1 MVAAVQVVLMVDNR
15 LFPAPVPSPRF
26 MRREGM
32 DWLSTGENEDYFAD
46 EIIGIEEVE
55 RRNWVEAAQACW
67 EAMRNTTRRLV
78 KEERWRELGIPHNAQ
93 RLVRYSAEKEW
104 DDFLLGRFDF
114 AGGFGDY
121 PIRMLELNADT
132 CSLIPETA
140 HVQRHLWV
148 EMRRKQGKGPFDPLL
163 VALTRRFQ
171 ALLRQHPDRE
181 PTLLLSTMGYEE
193 DWLNVDVLAEAAHNA
208 GFQEVH
214 KVALEAV
221 IFDPENGVFIEIGP
235 ERFVQFGF
243 WYKMIPWD
251 FFAYEE
257 PELMDILT
265 DLVMEDKIKVL
276 NPAWTMVMQSKG
288 ILPFLKQDAPQVD
301 ALLRASFSSTD
312 FPDGRYARK
321 PIFGRTGENVALF
334 DGEARALAENEG
346 DYGDMPRVYQDL
358 ASFEVDEEGYRYQA
372 SVFYTDQAAGI
383 GIRRQDDLIIDDDA
397 EYVGHTIL

>member
-1 MVAAVQVVLMVDNR
+1 
-15 LFPAPVPSPRF
+15 

-32 DWLSTGENEDYFAD
+32 EWLSTGENEDYFA
-46 EIIGIEEVE
+46 ESIIGLEEPQ
-55 RRNWVEAAQACW
+55 RRAWVDAAQLCW
-67 EAMRNTTRRLV
+67 EAARKTSRRLAQ
-78 KEERWRELGIPHNAQ
+78 EQRWRELGIPHNAQ
-93 RLVRYSAEKEW
+93 ELVRYSVEREW

-121 PIRMLELNADT
+121 PIKMLEFNADT

-171 ALLRQHPDRE
+171 AILKQHPERE
-181 PTLLLSTMGYEE
+181 PTLLLSTLGYEE
-193 DWLNVDVLAEAAHNA
+193 DWLNVDVIAEAAHNA

-221 IFDPENGVFIEIGP
+221 IFDPENGLFIEIGP
-235 ERFVQFGF
+235 ERFVHFGF
-243 WYKMIPWD
+243 WYKMIPWE

-257 PELMDILT
+257 PELMGIIT
-265 DLVMEDKIKVL
+265 DLVTEDKIKVL
-276 NPAWTMVMQSKG
+276 NPAWTMIMQSKG
-288 ILPFLKQDAPQVD
+288 LLPHLLTDSPQLD

-312 FPDGRYARK
+312 FPDGRYASK

-334 DGEARALAENEG
+334 DGQARALAQNDG
-346 DYGDMPRVYQDL
+346 DYGSMPRIYQDL

-372 SVFYTDQAAGI
+372 SVFFTDQAAGI

-397 EYVGHTIL
+397 EFIAHTIL

>member
-1 MVAAVQVVLMVDNR
+1 M
-15 LFPAPVPSPRF
+15 
-26 MRREGM
+26 
-32 DWLSTGENEDYFAD
+32 
-46 EIIGIEEVE
+46 
-55 RRNWVEAAQACW
+55 
-67 EAMRNTTRRLV
+67 
-78 KEERWRELGIPHNAQ
+78 
-93 RLVRYSAEKEW
+93 
-104 DDFLLGRFDF
+104 
-114 AGGFGDY
+114 
-121 PIRMLELNADT
+121 
-132 CSLIPETA
+132 
-140 HVQRHLWV
+140 
-148 EMRRKQGKGPFDPLL
+148 
-163 VALTRRFQ
+163 
-171 ALLRQHPDRE
+171 
-181 PTLLLSTMGYEE
+181 
-193 DWLNVDVLAEAAHNA
+193 
-208 GFQEVH
+208 
-214 KVALEAV
+214 ALEAV